1 MEFCVSFTAGVDYTE
16 QVGVNSGTVTFT
28 AGDTAGTER
37 TITIQIIDDDIAEGD
52 VAEFFTV
59 TGSETVLFAMF
70 SNGLTSDTVR
80 VEITDNDGEF

>member
-1 MEFCVSFTAGVDYTE
+1 MEFCVSFTAGMDYTE
-16 QVGVNSGTVTFT
+16 QVGVNSGIVTFIV
-28 AGDTAGTER
+28 GDTAGTER
-37 TITIQIIDDDIAEGD
+37 SITIQIIDDNIAEGD

-80 VEITDNDGEF
+80 VEITDNDGEL

>member
-16 QVGVNSGTVTFT
+16 QVGVNSGIVTFT
-28 AGDTAGTER
+28 AGETAGTER
-37 TITIQIIDDDIAEGD
+37 YSTIQIIDDNITEGD

-80 VEITDNDGEF
+80 VEITDNDREF